1 MNYKQIIG
9 VFSRKTQLKNV
20 ENIRLNDGKI
30 EINFLKSIVRSISER
45 CFRTEFSPHSRYV
58 WNWNNVS
65 IGTIARL
72 LSGKPEETALL
83 RAEILAPRPSAQ
95 TVRHY
100 LADLLECPPELIS
113 DNMSLRELTLP
124 VCGKQK
130 NSYLTT
136 LCWLEKTFDFKTP
149 PNLIANGSVGNLIAL
164 IAGS

>member
-45 CFRTEFSPHSRYV
+45 CFRTEFSPRSRYA

-72 LSGKPEETALL
+72 LIPGL
-83 RAEILAPRPSAQ
+83 R
-95 TVRHY
+95 RH
-100 LADLLECPPELIS
+100 
-113 DNMSLRELTLP
+113 LP
-124 VCGKQK
+124 VITVSRHG
-130 NSYLTT
+130 T
-136 LCWLEKTFDFKTP
+136 WR
-149 PNLIANGSVGNLIAL
+149 IR
-164 IAGS
+164 

>member
-45 CFRTEFSPHSRYV
+45 CFRTEFSPRSRYA

-72 LSGKPEETALL
+72 LSVPRTWHSHPQSSGLARPANRKKRHCSGPKYWPRAPVPKP
-83 RAEILAPRPSAQ
+83 
-95 TVRHY
+95 
-100 LADLLECPPELIS
+100 
-113 DNMSLRELTLP
+113 
-124 VCGKQK
+124 
-130 NSYLTT
+130 
-136 LCWLEKTFDFKTP
+136 
-149 PNLIANGSVGNLIAL
+149 
-164 IAGS
+164 

>member
-45 CFRTEFSPHSRYV
+45 CFRTEFSPHSRYA

-136 LCWLEKTFDFKTP
+136 LCWLEKH
-149 PNLIANGSVGNLIAL
+149 LILRPRRI
-164 IAGS
+164 